1 MSREVIENSFFS
13 NHMPSE
19 GNWRTFRHV
28 GITIFIIATTYL
40 ISMATDCL
48 GVVLELN
55 VS

>member
-1 MSREVIENSFFS
+1 VSREVIENSFFS